1 MGGSGVSDDRQCV
14 QIARIGA
21 PAHFDTAP
29 YIHDAFTH
37 FDPGYLLL
45 ALAGHTTADFKARRV
60 IDGGL
65 DSQYGTSLVVHLDR
79 VLFDPMLDA
88 DAFHA
93 ASHMTANFT
102 FKTTIDAAAQKT
114 QHILR
119 VKMMNSVLQ

>member
-14 QIARIGA
+14 QIARICA
-21 PAHFDTAP
+21 LAHFDTASN
-29 YIHDAFTH
+29 INDAFTH
-37 FDPGYLLL
+37 FYPGHFLL
-45 ALAGHTTADFKARRV
+45 ALAGHSTADFITPWI

-102 FKTTIDAAAQKT
+102 FNTTIDAAAQKT